1 MALVIVTDGIC
12 MSQTDK
18 PRKINVLVTTDVLK
32 QEHLEKISQ
41 VSEKVEVE
49 RRLDRKEILE
59 SVKDANVLVGWLFDK
74 GIFHSGKELVWVHAA
89 SAGVDSFLFPEV
101 VDSPVILTNSSG
113 IHRAPMAEVAV
124 AFMLCFAKNLPAFMK
139 LKAEKSWVKRGNP
152 LRDVDELTGKTLGVL
167 GLGNVGME
175 LSFRGKCFGMEV
187 IAVDRRALR
196 RPSYVDEVMGLW
208 GLDKLLGKSDYLVIT
223 APLTLSSKH
232 MIGEKELRLMKSNA
246 YIINVSRGAVIEEKA
261 LVKALK
267 EGWIAG
273 AGLDVFEKEP
283 LPKDSELWDL
293 ENVIITPHISG
304 GTPHYAERLTEIFC
318 EDLAR
323 FLEGKTPINL
333 VDKREGY

>member
-1 MALVIVTDGIC
+1 MALVILTGLIC
-12 MSQTDK
+12 MSQTNK
-18 PRKINVLVTTDVLK
+18 SRKIKVLVTTDVLK
-32 QEHLEKISQ
+32 DGHLERILE
-41 VSEKVEVE
+41 VSKRVEVE

-59 SVKDANVLVGWLFDK
+59 SVKDTNVLVGWLFDK
-74 GIFHSGKELVWVHAA
+74 EIFYSARELVWVHAA
-89 SAGVDSFLFPEV
+89 SAGVDSFLFPEFV
-101 VDSPVILTNSSG
+101 ESPILLTNSSG

-139 LKAEKSWVKRGNP
+139 LKEEKSWVKRGDP

-175 LSFRGKCFGMEV
+175 ISFRGKCFGMEV
-187 IAVDRRALR
+187 IAVDRRAVR

-208 GLDKLLGKSDYLVIT
+208 DLDKLLGKSDYLVI
-223 APLTLSSKH
+223 AVPLTLSSKS

-283 LPKDSELWDL
+283 LPTDSELWDL
-293 ENVIITPHISG
+293 KNVIITPHISG

-318 EDLAR
+318 ENLRR
-323 FLEGKTPINL
+323 FLEGKTLINL
-333 VDKREGY
+333 VDKREGC